1 MEEKESSGAKVD
13 SDEASRLFEEAIHKA
28 AEHFSD
34 GDHRRRILRLAK
46 YGVGYAFAVMSK
58 LQAELLKEIAN
69 ASFQSATRK
78 EQAAKYNLDQAAL
91 SVIKPGTGLDAS
103 SPIDPPTEE
112 K

>member
-1 MEEKESSGAKVD
+1 MEEKESSEVKVD

-46 YGVGYAFAVMSK
+46 YGVAYAFAVMGK
-58 LQAELLKEIAN
+58 LQASLLKEMADDSLKSAN
-69 ASFQSATRK
+69 KKALTALH
-78 EQAAKYNLDQAAL
+78 NLDQAAL
-91 SVIKPGTGLDAS
+91 SVIKPGTGLDAN
-103 SPIDPPTEE
+103 SPIDSPIGG